1 VTDKYYNYSQE
12 AISDCIGTDEVIDG
26 WVFEGE
32 PTYDNLVW
40 KTADYTKP
48 TSAEFEAA
56 VTARENAQP
65 IKFLRM
71 VRDGM
76 LRDTDHW
83 AYQDT
88 PTMTTAQTNYRQ
100 ALRDI
105 TNTYTSLDDVVWP
118 TTP

>member
-1 VTDKYYNYSQE
+1 MTDKYIKY
-12 AISDCIGTDEVIDG
+12 AHTAVIDCIGADDVIDG

-40 KTADYTKP
+40 KTTDYTKP

-65 IKFLRM
+65 LEFLRM
-71 VRDGM
+71 VRNGK
-76 LRDTDHW
+76 LKDTDHW

-88 PTMTTAQTNYRQ
+88 PAMTTAQTNYRQ

-105 TNTYTSLDDVVWP
+105 TDTYSSLDTVVWP
-118 TTP
+118 TKP